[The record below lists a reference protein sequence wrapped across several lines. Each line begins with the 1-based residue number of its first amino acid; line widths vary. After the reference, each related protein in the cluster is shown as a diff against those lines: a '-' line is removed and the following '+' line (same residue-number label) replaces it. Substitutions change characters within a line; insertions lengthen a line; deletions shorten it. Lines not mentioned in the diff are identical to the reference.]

1 MLTNSQ
7 EHLSVAARFCF
18 MFLYLKSTTWL
29 IRVRGCIPFGQ
40 RNRIWEM
47 GQSSK
52 QAEDSLSL
60 NVEGWV
66 LWVCD
71 FLASYLSF
79 VNVLG
84 SRVSGYDD
92 TSSYHSPADA
102 ADSPA
107 ASAEPSAA
115 PGSPPAAAGPH
126 ASTGNGPSSFPSIP
140 CLQGPT
146 PPFILALTWAA
157 LLPIEAVSRVRHV
170 GWDVHWSLGDQLLL
184 HPWKRGTLPK
194 PWGFGPG
201 EYPMDWD

>member
-1 MLTNSQ
+1 MR
-7 EHLSVAARFCF
+7 A
-18 MFLYLKSTTWL
+18 
-29 IRVRGCIPFGQ
+29 RGCIPFGQ
-40 RNRIWEM
+40 LNRIWEM

-92 TSSYHSPADA
+92 TSSYHSPANA

-126 ASTGNGPSSFPSIP
+126 ASTGKVLPPPQHPVPPGPHPSMQTCP
-140 CLQGPT
+140 PKQG
-146 PPFILALTWAA
+146 
-157 LLPIEAVSRVRHV
+157 RVRRV
-170 GWDVHWSLGDQLLL
+170 GQDAHWSLGDQLHL

-194 PWGFGPG
+194 PRGFGPG